1 MDRRYK
7 HMIRLVPVFLAL
19 LVGTSVADFAES
31 REKVGL
37 VLSGG
42 GARGFAHVAV
52 LEALEAQRVPIDY
65 IAGTSMGAVV
75 GALYASGL
83 SAAEVREKLLAVDW
97 NATLRDVTDRN
108 ERSFRNKSFE
118 GQNFLGLDLGIAPD
132 QLKLPLA
139 ALRGQKLAL
148 ALNELML
155 ETATVSHFDQLPIP
169 FRAMATD
176 LATGDAVVMD
186 RGSLATVLRAS
197 MAVPVVYSPVQIDGR
212 LYVDGGV
219 ANNLPVDVARSM
231 GADRVIV
238 VDTSSQRY
246 STSELTSVVT
256 VVDQLT
262 NLLTR
267 RNTEAQLETLTER
280 DLLIEIF
287 PKSVATADF
296 HEAET
301 ALAAG
306 RQAMGLAETLFAS
319 WALNPEEYLA
329 WRDLRVAQ
337 NLPPTLAFVEV
348 ISDAPRTSSQTIA
361 NRLTI
366 RPGQPLDNERLK
378 SDLGRIYALET
389 IDQVEVSVVERDG
402 QVGLSLETKEKAWG
416 PDYLDLGFTLEDSLD
431 GRASY
436 NLNGVIRATN
446 INPLGGEWRT
456 GVTLGDKTQIVS
468 ELYQPVDYGSDW
480 FASIMVGFLR
490 EDQALY
496 EQGIIT
502 SMYSTETR
510 EYGFDAGYS
519 LDTRGE
525 FRLGFRQSHIKNN
538 VILGSNSLSA
548 TVDDS
553 RYFARA
559 GYDTLD
565 SLGFPTSGIRL
576 LGEYSIY
583 DAKLGATRQY
593 DGVTLDVLYPFYHR
607 GRTTLVGQGYFGY
620 LFETDVADV
629 TPRYSLGGFT
639 RLSGYSPDEIS
650 GRHAGLISLIGYQR
664 LNEQAVFPIDQPV
677 FVGFSLEAGNVYQSR
692 DQFRWG
698 NTLSGGSV
706 FVGAD
711 TALGPGYLSF
721 GRTEG
726 GRQSVTLSVG
736 RPFAERD

>member
-1 MDRRYK
+1 MSPTFRVLCSTVL
-7 HMIRLVPVFLAL
+7 IAL
-19 LVGTSVADFAES
+19 SVSDFSHA
-31 REKVGL
+31 REQIGL

-52 LEALEAQRVPIDY
+52 LEALEANRVPIDY

-97 NATLRDVTDRN
+97 NATLKDVTDRN

-118 GQNFLGLDLGIAPD
+118 GQNFLGLDIGIAPD
-132 QLKLPLA
+132 ELKLPLA

-148 ALNELML
+148 ALNELTL
-155 ETATVSHFDQLPIP
+155 ETATVSHFDALPIP

-176 LATGDAVVMD
+176 LATGEAIVMD

-219 ANNLPVDVARSM
+219 ANNLPIDVVRSM
-231 GADRVIV
+231 GADRVIA

-267 RNTEAQLETLTER
+267 RNTEAQIETLTDR
-280 DLLIEIF
+280 DVLIEIF

-296 HEAET
+296 HQAEA

-306 RQAMGLAETLFAS
+306 RQTMSVASELFATLQVS
-319 WALNPEEYLA
+319 ETDYVVWRSAREE
-329 WRDLRVAQ
+329 Q
-337 NLPPTLAFVEV
+337 QQPPTLAFVEV

-361 NRLTI
+361 NRLTV

-378 SDLGRIYALET
+378 SDLSHIYALET
-389 IDQVEVSVVERDG
+389 IDQVEVSVIERDG

-456 GVTLGDKTQIVS
+456 GLMLGDKTQIIS
-468 ELYQPVDYGSDW
+468 ELYQPIDYGSDW
-480 FASIMVGFLR
+480 FASVMVGFLR
-490 EDQALY
+490 EDQSLY
-496 EQGIIT
+496 EEGIIN
-502 SMYSTETR
+502 SIYSTETR

-525 FRLGFRQSHIKNN
+525 FRIGFRQSNVKNN

-548 TVDDS
+548 SIDDS
-553 RYFARA
+553 RYFVRA

-565 SLGFPTSGIRL
+565 SLGFPTQGIRL
-576 LGEYSIY
+576 LSEYSIY

-593 DGVTLDVLYPFYHR
+593 DGITLDFLYPFYHS
-607 GRTTLVGQGYFGY
+607 GRSTLVGQGYFGY
-620 LFETDVADV
+620 LFETGVADV

-650 GRHAGLISLIGYQR
+650 GRHAGLVSIVGYQR
-664 LNEQAVFPIDQPV
+664 MNEQAVFPLDQPV
-677 FVGFSLEAGNVYQSR
+677 FVGFSLEAGNVYQDR

-711 TALGPGYLSF
+711 TAIGPGYLSF

>member
-1 MDRRYK
+1 MFRP
-7 HMIRLVPVFLAL
+7 VPVVIVFLMTLSITEIVSA
-19 LVGTSVADFAES
+19 
-31 REKVGL
+31 REKTGL

-52 LEALEAQRVPIDY
+52 LEALETNKVQIDY

-83 SAAEVREKLLAVDW
+83 SAAEVREKLLSVDW
-97 NATLRDVTDRN
+97 NSTLQDVTDRN

-118 GQNFLGLDLGIAPD
+118 GRNFLGLDLGIGPESVR
-132 QLKLPLA
+132 LPLA

-155 ETATVSHFDQLPIP
+155 ETATVSDFDALPIP

-176 LATGDAVVMD
+176 LATGDAVVLG
-186 RGSLATVLRAS
+186 RGSLATALRAS
-197 MAVPVVYSPVQIDGR
+197 MAVPVVYSPVGIDGR

-219 ANNLPVDVARSM
+219 ANNLPIDVARDM
-231 GADRVIV
+231 GADRVIA
-238 VDTSSQRY
+238 VDTSSLRY
-246 STSELTSVVT
+246 STNELTSVVT

-267 RNTEAQLETLTER
+267 RNTEAQLEKLTDK

-287 PKSVATADF
+287 PEGIATAEF
-296 HEAET
+296 NKAEN
-301 ALAAG
+301 ALALG
-306 RQAMGLAETLFAS
+306 RESLSAVPDILSSFAVDS
-319 WALNPEEYLA
+319 ESYATWNNNRSD
-329 WRDLRVAQ
+329 RDE
-337 NLPPTLAFVEV
+337 PPTLAFVEV
-348 ISDAPRTSSQTIA
+348 ISDAPRTSSKTIA
-361 NRLTI
+361 NRLTV

-378 SDLGRIYALET
+378 SDLGKIYALET
-389 IDQVEVSVVERDG
+389 IDQVEVSVVEKDD

-416 PDYLDLGFTLEDSLD
+416 PDYLDFGFTLEDSLD

-456 GVTLGDKTQIVS
+456 ELTLGDKTRVTS

-480 FASIMVGFLR
+480 FATAVVGFLR
-490 EDQALY
+490 EDRALY
-496 EQGIIT
+496 EQGTLT
-502 SMYSTETR
+502 SSYATETR
-510 EYGFDAGYS
+510 EFGFDAGYS

-525 FRLGFRQSHIKNN
+525 FRIGFRQAKIKNN
-538 VILGSNSLSA
+538 KLLGAESLSA
-548 TVDDS
+548 KVDDS

-559 GYDTLD
+559 GFDTLD
-565 SLGFPTSGIRL
+565 SLGFPTQGVRV

-583 DAKLGATRQY
+583 DATLGATRQY
-593 DGVTLDVLYPFYHR
+593 DGVTLDILYPLYHNT
-607 GRTTLVGQGYFGY
+607 GTTVLGQGYLGY
-620 LFETDVADV
+620 LFETAVADV

-639 RLSGYSPDEIS
+639 RLSGYSPNEIS
-650 GRHAGLISLIGYQR
+650 GRHAGLLSLMGYQR
-664 LNEQAVFPIDQPV
+664 LNEHTIVPIDQPL
-677 FVGFSLEAGNVYQSR
+677 FIGFSLEAGNVFQDR
-692 DQFRWG
+692 DDLRWDK
-698 NTLSGGSV
+698 TLSGGSL
-706 FVGAD
+706 FIGAD
-711 TALGPGYLSF
+711 TAVGPGYLSF

>member
-1 MDRRYK
+1 MFRP
-7 HMIRLVPVFLAL
+7 VPVVIAFLMTLSITEIVSA
-19 LVGTSVADFAES
+19 
-31 REKVGL
+31 REKTGL

-52 LEALEAQRVPIDY
+52 LEALETNEVQIDY

-83 SAAEVREKLLAVDW
+83 SAAEVREKLLSVDW
-97 NATLRDVTDRN
+97 NSTLQDVTDRN

-118 GQNFLGLDLGIAPD
+118 GRNFLGLDLGIGPESVR
-132 QLKLPLA
+132 LPLA

-155 ETATVSHFDQLPIP
+155 ETATVSDFDALPIP

-176 LATGDAVVMD
+176 LATGDAVVLGS
-186 RGSLATVLRAS
+186 GSLATALRAS
-197 MAVPVVYSPVQIDGR
+197 MAVPVVYSPVGIDGR

-219 ANNLPVDVARSM
+219 ANNLPIDVARDM
-231 GADRVIV
+231 GADRVIA
-238 VDTSSQRY
+238 VDTSSLRY
-246 STSELTSVVT
+246 STNELTSVVT

-267 RNTEAQLETLTER
+267 RNTEAQLEKLTDK

-287 PKSVATADF
+287 PEGIATAEF
-296 HEAET
+296 NKAEN
-301 ALAAG
+301 ALALG
-306 RQAMGLAETLFAS
+306 RESLSAVPDIFSSFAVDS
-319 WALNPEEYLA
+319 ENYAIWNNNRLD
-329 WRDLRVAQ
+329 RDE
-337 NLPPTLAFVEV
+337 PPTLAFVEV
-348 ISDAPRTSSQTIA
+348 ISDAPRTSSKTIA
-361 NRLTI
+361 NRLTV

-378 SDLGRIYALET
+378 SDLGKIYALET
-389 IDQVEVSVVERDG
+389 IDQVEVSVVERDD

-416 PDYLDLGFTLEDSLD
+416 PDYLDFGFTLEDSLD

-456 GVTLGDKTQIVS
+456 ELTLGDKTRVTS
-468 ELYQPVDYGSDW
+468 ELYQPIDYGSDW
-480 FASIMVGFLR
+480 FATAVVGFLR
-490 EDQALY
+490 EDRALY
-496 EQGIIT
+496 EQGTLT
-502 SMYSTETR
+502 SSYATETR
-510 EYGFDAGYS
+510 EFGFDAGYS

-525 FRLGFRQSHIKNN
+525 FRIGFRQAKIKNN
-538 VILGSNSLSA
+538 KLLGVESLSA
-548 TVDDS
+548 KVDDS

-559 GYDTLD
+559 GFDTLD
-565 SLGFPTSGIRL
+565 ALGFPTQGVRV

-583 DAKLGATRQY
+583 DATLGATRQY
-593 DGVTLDVLYPFYHR
+593 DGVTLDILYPLYHNT
-607 GRTTLVGQGYFGY
+607 GTTILGQGYLGY
-620 LFETDVADV
+620 LFETAVADV

-639 RLSGYSPDEIS
+639 RLSGYSPNEIS
-650 GRHAGLISLIGYQR
+650 GRHAGLLSLMGYQR
-664 LNEQAVFPIDQPV
+664 LNEHTIVPIDQPL
-677 FVGFSLEAGNVYQSR
+677 FIGFSLEAGNVFQDR
-692 DQFRWG
+692 DDLRWDK
-698 NTLSGGSV
+698 TLSGGSL
-706 FVGAD
+706 FIGAD
-711 TALGPGYLSF
+711 TAVGPGYLSF

>member
-1 MDRRYK
+1 MFRPF
-7 HMIRLVPVFLAL
+7 HIAI
-19 LVGTSVADFAES
+19 AIFASISIAEIATA
-31 REKVGL
+31 RERTGL

-42 GARGFAHVAV
+42 GARGFAHIAV
-52 LEALEAQRVPIDY
+52 LEALEANQVPIDY

-83 SAAEVREKLLAVDW
+83 NAQEVREKLLSVDW
-97 NATLRDVTDRN
+97 KSTLRDVTDRN

-118 GQNFLGLDLGIAPD
+118 GRNFMGLDLGVSPSGVR
-132 QLKLPLA
+132 LPLA

-148 ALNELML
+148 VLNELTL
-155 ETATVSHFDQLPIP
+155 ETATVSDFDELPIP

-176 LATGDAVVMD
+176 LATGDPVVLGK
-186 RGSLATVLRAS
+186 GSLGTALRAS
-197 MAVPVVYSPVQIDGR
+197 MAVPVLYSPVEIDGR

-219 ANNLPVDVARSM
+219 ANNLPVDVARDM
-231 GADRVIV
+231 GADRVII
-238 VDTSSQRY
+238 VDTSSLRY
-246 STSELTSVVT
+246 STNELTSVVT

-267 RNTEAQLETLTER
+267 RNTEAQLETLGEQ

-287 PKSVATADF
+287 PEGITTSDYDR
-296 HEAET
+296 AED
-301 ALAAG
+301 ALAVG
-306 RQAMGLAETLFAS
+306 RKSLAAVPDLFE
-319 WALNPEEYLA
+319 LF
-329 WRDLRVAQ
+329 Q
-337 NLPPTLAFVEV
+337 INLKPYEIWNDGRTNRQIPPTLAFVEV
-348 ISDAPRTSSQTIA
+348 ISDAPRTSSKTIA
-361 NRLTI
+361 NRLTV

-378 SDLGRIYALET
+378 SDLGKIYALET
-389 IDQVEVSVVERDG
+389 IDQVEVSVVEKDDHL
-402 QVGLSLETKEKAWG
+402 GLSLETKEKAWG

-436 NLNGVIRATN
+436 NLSGVLRATN

-456 GVTLGDKTQIVS
+456 EITLGDKTRVTS

-480 FASIMVGFLR
+480 FATALVGFVR
-490 EDQALY
+490 EDRALY
-496 EQGIIT
+496 EEGTIRAT
-502 SMYSTETR
+502 YSTEAL

-525 FRLGFRQSHIKNN
+525 FRVGFRQTDIKNN
-538 VILGSNSLSA
+538 KILGADSLIA
-548 TVDDS
+548 TIDDS
-553 RYFARA
+553 RYFARS
-559 GYDTLD
+559 GFDTLD
-565 SLGFPTSGIRL
+565 YLGFPTEGIRV

-583 DAKLGATRQY
+583 DSKLGATRQH
-593 DGVTLDVLYPFYHR
+593 DGITLDILYPFYNNN
-607 GRTTLVGQGYFGY
+607 GVTLVGHGYFGY
-620 LFETDVADV
+620 LFENAVKDV

-650 GRHAGLISLIGYQR
+650 GRHAGLLSFIGYQR
-664 LNEQAVFPIDQPV
+664 LNEKAVFPIDQPL
-677 FVGFSLEAGNVYQSR
+677 FIGFSLETGNVFQDR
-692 DQFRWG
+692 EEIRWS
-698 NTLSGGSV
+698 NTLSGGSL

-711 TALGPGYLSF
+711 TAIGPGYLSF

>member
-1 MDRRYK
+1 MSRPF
-7 HMIRLVPVFLAL
+7 HVVIAFLGLV
-19 LVGTSVADFAES
+19 SVADFVSA

-52 LEALEAQRVPIDY
+52 LEALEANRVPVDY

-83 SAAEVREKLLAVDW
+83 SADAVRQKLLAVDW
-97 NATLRDVTDRN
+97 NATLQDVTERD

-118 GQNFLGLDLGIAPD
+118 GRNFLGLDLGVGPD
-132 QLKLPLA
+132 GLKLPLA

-148 ALNELML
+148 ALNELTL
-155 ETATVSHFDQLPIP
+155 ETATVNQFDQLPIP

-176 LATGDAVVMD
+176 LATGGPVALAE
-186 RGSLATVLRAS
+186 GSLATALRAS
-197 MAVPVVYSPVQIDGR
+197 MAVPVVFSPVELDGR

-219 ANNLPVDVARSM
+219 ANNLPIDVARDM

-238 VDTSSQRY
+238 VDTSSLRY
-246 STSELTSVVT
+246 TTNELTSVVT

-267 RNTEAQLETLTER
+267 RNTEAQVETLTET

-287 PKSVATADF
+287 PDSITTSDF
-296 HEAET
+296 HRAEEVLAIGRKSIA
-301 ALAAG
+301 ALPD
-306 RQAMGLAETLFAS
+306 LFSGFQVSTDA
-319 WALNPEEYLA
+319 YVA
-329 WRDLRVAQ
+329 WRDARQAQ
-337 NLPPTLAFVEV
+337 VLPPTLAFVEV

-366 RPGQPLDNERLK
+366 RPGQALDNERLK
-378 SDLGRIYALET
+378 SDLGQIYALET
-389 IDQVEVSVVERDG
+389 IDQVEVSVVERDE
-402 QVGLSLETKEKAWG
+402 QVGLSLKTREKSWG
-416 PDYLDLGFTLEDSLD
+416 PDYLDLGFNLEDSLD
-431 GRASY
+431 GNASY
-436 NLNGVIRATN
+436 SLHGVVRATN
-446 INPLGGEWRT
+446 INPLGGEWRSE
-456 GVTLGDKTQIVS
+456 VTLGDKTRITS
-468 ELYQPVDYGSDW
+468 ELYQPVNYGSNW
-480 FASIMVGFLR
+480 FASAIVGFIR
-490 EDQALY
+490 EDRALY
-496 EQGIIT
+496 EEGVIT
-502 SMYSTETR
+502 ALYSTETR

-525 FRLGFRQSHIKNN
+525 FRVGFRQSDIQNDLN
-538 VILGSNSLSA
+538 LGTDSLSS

-553 RYFARA
+553 RYFIRA

-565 SLGFPTSGIRL
+565 SFGFPTEGIRVL
-576 LGEYSIY
+576 SEFSIY
-583 DAKLGATRQY
+583 DAKLGATKQY
-593 DGVTLDVLYPFYHR
+593 EGVTLDLLYPFYHS
-607 GRTTLVGQGYFGY
+607 GRATLVGQGYAGY
-620 LFETDVADV
+620 LFETDVVDV

-639 RLSGYSPDEIS
+639 RLTGYSPDEIS

-664 LNEQAVFPIDQPV
+664 LNEQSVFPIDQPL
-677 FVGFSLEAGNVYQSR
+677 FIGFSLEAGNVFQER
-692 DQFRWG
+692 EAIRWG

-711 TALGPGYLSF
+711 TAIGPGYLSI

-726 GRQSVTLSVG
+726 GRQSVTLSIG
-736 RPFAERD
+736 RPFAERN

>member
-1 MDRRYK
+1 MLRPFRVV
-7 HMIRLVPVFLAL
+7 IAVLWLV
-19 LVGTSVADFAES
+19 SVADFAVA
-31 REKVGL
+31 RDKVGL

-52 LEALEAQRVPIDY
+52 LEALEANRVPIDF

-83 SAAEVREKLLAVDW
+83 SADAVREQLLAVDW
-97 NATLRDVTDRN
+97 NATLQDVTDRD

-118 GQNFLGLDLGIAPD
+118 GRNFLGLDLGVGAD
-132 QLKLPLA
+132 GLKLPLA

-148 ALNELML
+148 ALNELTL
-155 ETATVSHFDQLPIP
+155 ETATVSDFDELPIP

-176 LATGDAVVMD
+176 LATGDPVALSN
-186 RGSLATVLRAS
+186 GSLATALRAS
-197 MAVPVVYSPVQIDGR
+197 MAVPVVFSPVEIDDR

-219 ANNLPVDVARSM
+219 ANNLPIDVARDM

-238 VDTSSQRY
+238 VDTSSLRY
-246 STSELTSVVT
+246 TTSQLTSVVT

-267 RNTEAQLETLTER
+267 RNTEAQLESLGED

-287 PKSVATADF
+287 PDGINTSDFNRSEDVLAIGRKSVAAIPNLFADF
-296 HEAET
+296 ST
-301 ALAAG
+301 SSG
-306 RQAMGLAETLFAS
+306 
-319 WALNPEEYLA
+319 EYLA
-329 WRDLRVAQ
+329 WRDARKGQL
-337 NLPPTLAFVEV
+337 LPPTLEFVEV

-361 NRLTI
+361 NRLTV
-366 RPGQPLDNERLK
+366 RPGQALDHERLK
-378 SDLGRIYALET
+378 SDLSQIYALET
-389 IDQVEVSVVERDG
+389 IDQVEVSVVERDE
-402 QVGLSLETKEKAWG
+402 QVGISLETREKAWG
-416 PDYLDLGFTLEDSLD
+416 PDYLDLGFNLEDSLD
-431 GRASY
+431 GNASY
-436 NLNGVIRATN
+436 NLHGVIRATN
-446 INPLGGEWRT
+446 INPLGGEWRSELT
-456 GVTLGDKTQIVS
+456 IGDKTRVIS
-468 ELYQPVDYGSDW
+468 ELYQPIDYGSNW
-480 FASIMVGFLR
+480 FASAIVGFIR
-490 EDQALY
+490 EDRALY
-496 EQGIIT
+496 EEGVIT
-502 SMYSTETR
+502 AMYSTETR
-510 EYGFDAGYS
+510 EYGFDAGYA

-525 FRLGFRQSHIKNN
+525 VRLGFRQSDIQNDLR
-538 VILGSNSLSA
+538 LGADSLSA
-548 TVDDS
+548 EVDDS
-553 RYFARA
+553 RYFMRV

-565 SLGFPTSGIRL
+565 SFAFPTEGIRV

-593 DGVTLDVLYPFYHR
+593 EGLTVDLLYPFYS
-607 GRTTLVGQGYFGY
+607 GDRTTLVGQGYAGY
-620 LFETDVADV
+620 LFETAVTDV

-639 RLSGYSPDEIS
+639 RLTGYSPDEIS

-664 LNEQAVFPIDQPV
+664 LNDQAVFPIDQPV
-677 FVGFSLEAGNVYQSR
+677 YIGFSLEAGNVFQDR
-692 DQFRWG
+692 DAIRWG

-711 TALGPGYLSF
+711 TAIGPGYLSI

>member
-1 MDRRYK
+1 MFQP
-7 HMIRLVPVFLAL
+7 IRVACVIL
-19 LVGTSVADFAES
+19 LMTLSVADFSHA
-31 REKVGL
+31 RERVGL

-52 LEALEAQRVPIDY
+52 LEALEANRVPIDY

-83 SAAEVREKLLAVDW
+83 TAAEVREKLLAIDW
-97 NATLRDVTDRN
+97 SATLKDVTDRD

-118 GQNFLGLDLGIAPD
+118 GQNFLGLDLGIAPND
-132 QLKLPLA
+132 LKLPLA

-148 ALNELML
+148 ALNELTL
-155 ETATVSHFDQLPIP
+155 ETATVSHFNVLPIP

-176 LATGDAVVMD
+176 LATGEAIVMD

-219 ANNLPVDVARSM
+219 ANNLPIDVVRSM
-231 GADRVIV
+231 GADRVIA

-267 RNTEAQLETLTER
+267 RNTEAQIETLTDR
-280 DLLIEIF
+280 DVLIEIF

-296 HEAET
+296 HQAET

-306 RQAMGLAETLFAS
+306 RQTMSVASELFATLQVS
-319 WALNPEEYLA
+319 ATDYLVWRSAREE
-329 WRDLRVAQ
+329 Q
-337 NLPPTLAFVEV
+337 QQPPILAFVEV

-361 NRLTI
+361 NRLTV

-378 SDLGRIYALET
+378 SDLSHIYALET
-389 IDQVEVSVVERDG
+389 IDQVEVSVLERDG

-456 GVTLGDKTQIVS
+456 GLTLGDKTQIIS
-468 ELYQPVDYGSDW
+468 ELYQPIDYGSDW
-480 FASIMVGFLR
+480 FASVMVGFLR
-490 EDQALY
+490 EDQSLY
-496 EQGIIT
+496 EEGIIN
-502 SMYSTETR
+502 SIYSTETG

-525 FRLGFRQSHIKNN
+525 FRIGFRQSNVKNN
-538 VILGSNSLSA
+538 VILGSDSLSA
-548 TVDDS
+548 SVDDS
-553 RYFARA
+553 RYFVRA

-565 SLGFPTSGIRL
+565 SLGFPTQGIRV

-593 DGVTLDVLYPFYHR
+593 DGVTLDILYPFYHSDR
-607 GRTTLVGQGYFGY
+607 STLVGQGYFGY

-629 TPRYSLGGFT
+629 TPRYSLGGLT
-639 RLSGYSPDEIS
+639 RLSGFSPDEIS

-664 LNEQAVFPIDQPV
+664 LNEQIVFPVDQPV
-677 FVGFSLEAGNVYQSR
+677 FIGFSLEAGNVYQDR
-692 DQFRWG
+692 NQFRWG

-711 TALGPGYLSF
+711 TAIGPGYLSF

>member
-1 MDRRYK
+1 MSPTFRVLCSTVL
-7 HMIRLVPVFLAL
+7 IAL
-19 LVGTSVADFAES
+19 SVSDFSHA
-31 REKVGL
+31 REQIGL

-52 LEALEAQRVPIDY
+52 LEALEANRVPIDY

-83 SAAEVREKLLAVDW
+83 SAAEVREKLLSVDW
-97 NATLRDVTDRN
+97 NATLKDVTDRN

-118 GQNFLGLDLGIAPD
+118 GQNFLGLDIGIAPD
-132 QLKLPLA
+132 ELKLPLA

-148 ALNELML
+148 ALNELTL
-155 ETATVSHFDQLPIP
+155 ETATVSDFDALPIP
-169 FRAMATD
+169 FRAIATD
-176 LATGDAVVMD
+176 LATGEAVVMD

-212 LYVDGGV
+212 LLVDGGV
-219 ANNLPVDVARSM
+219 ANNLPIDVARSM

-267 RNTEAQLETLTER
+267 RNTEAQIETLTDR
-280 DLLIEIF
+280 DVLIEIF

-296 HEAET
+296 HQAEA

-306 RQAMGLAETLFAS
+306 RQTMVVAAELFAPLQVS
-319 WALNPEEYLA
+319 ETDYLV
-329 WRDLRVAQ
+329 WRSEREGQ
-337 NLPPTLAFVEV
+337 QQPPILTFVEV

-361 NRLTI
+361 NRLTV

-378 SDLGRIYALET
+378 SDLSHIYALET
-389 IDQVEVSVVERDG
+389 IDQVEVSVIERDG

-416 PDYLDLGFTLEDSLD
+416 PDYLDLGFTIEDSLD
-431 GRASY
+431 GRALY

-456 GVTLGDKTQIVS
+456 GLTLGDKTQIIS
-468 ELYQPVDYGSDW
+468 ELYQPIDYGSDW
-480 FASIMVGFLR
+480 FASVMVGFLR
-490 EDQALY
+490 EDQSLY
-496 EQGIIT
+496 EEGIIT

-525 FRLGFRQSHIKNN
+525 FRVGFRQSNIKNN

-548 TVDDS
+548 SVDDS
-553 RYFARA
+553 RYFVRA

-565 SLGFPTSGIRL
+565 SLGFPTQGIRV

-593 DGVTLDVLYPFYHR
+593 DGVTLDILYPFYHSDR
-607 GRTTLVGQGYFGY
+607 STLVGQGYFGY

-629 TPRYSLGGFT
+629 TPRYSLGGLT

-664 LNEQAVFPIDQPV
+664 LNEQIVFPVDQPV
-677 FVGFSLEAGNVYQSR
+677 FIGFSLEAGNVYQDR
-692 DQFRWG
+692 NQFRWG

-711 TALGPGYLSF
+711 TAIGPGYLSF

>member
-1 MDRRYK
+1 MK
-7 HMIRLVPVFLAL
+7 RLFHVFATV
-19 LVGTSVADFAES
+19 LVSLSVADFVQA

-52 LEALEAQRVPIDY
+52 LEALEARRVPIDY

-83 SAAEVREKLLAVDW
+83 TADEVREKLLAVDW

-118 GQNFLGLDLGIAPD
+118 GRNFLGLDLGVAPGE
-132 QLKLPLA
+132 LKLPLA

-148 ALNELML
+148 ALNELTL
-155 ETATVSHFDQLPIP
+155 ETATVSNFDELPIP

-176 LATGDAVVMD
+176 LATGDPVVLD
-186 RGSLATVLRAS
+186 RGALATALRAS
-197 MAVPVVYSPVQIDGR
+197 MAVPVVYSPVEMDGR

-219 ANNLPVDVARSM
+219 ANNLPIDVARDM

-246 STSELTSVVT
+246 STQELDSVVT

-267 RNTEAQLETLTER
+267 RNTEEQLETLTE
-280 DLLIEIF
+280 DDVLIEIF
-287 PKSVATADF
+287 PVDVSTGDYNK
-296 HEAET
+296 AEE
-301 ALAAG
+301 ALASG
-306 RQAMGLAETLFAS
+306 RRVMTDLEQALAPFAVNEV
-319 WALNPEEYLA
+319 AYA
-329 WRDLRVAQ
+329 DWRDARQEPLES
-337 NLPPTLAFVEV
+337 PTLAFVEV
-348 ISDAPRTSSQTIA
+348 ISDAPRTSSRTIA
-361 NRLTI
+361 NRLTV

-378 SDLGRIYALET
+378 SDLGQIYALET
-389 IDQVEVSVVERDG
+389 IDQVEVSVVEREG
-402 QVGLSLETKEKAWG
+402 QVGLSLETREKAWG

-436 NLNGVIRATN
+436 NLNGVVRATN

-456 GVTLGDKTQIVS
+456 GFTLGDKTEITS
-468 ELYQPVDYGSDW
+468 ELYQPIDYGSDW
-480 FASIMVGFLR
+480 FASLIVGFVR

-496 EQGIIT
+496 EQGLIKSI
-502 SMYSTETR
+502 YSTETR

-525 FRLGFRQSHIKNN
+525 LRVGFRQSHIDNSL
-538 VILGSNSLSA
+538 ILGQDSLNAS
-548 TVDDS
+548 VDDS
-553 RYFARA
+553 RYFARI
-559 GYDTLD
+559 GFDTLD
-565 SLGFPTSGIRL
+565 ALGFPTEGVRV
-576 LGEYSIY
+576 LGEYSLY
-583 DAKLGATRQY
+583 DAKLGASRQY

-607 GRTTLVGQGYFGY
+607 DRTTLVAQGYFGY
-620 LFETDVADV
+620 LFETAVTDV

-650 GRHAGLISLIGYQR
+650 GRHAGLISVIGYQR

-677 FVGFSLEAGNVYQSR
+677 FIGFSLEAGNVFQER
-692 DQFRWG
+692 DQVRWG
-698 NTLSGGSV
+698 NTLGGGSV

-711 TALGPGYLSF
+711 TAVGPGYLSF

>member
-1 MDRRYK
+1 MSRPF
-7 HMIRLVPVFLAL
+7 HVVVAFLWLV
-19 LVGTSVADFAES
+19 SVADFVSA

-52 LEALEAQRVPIDY
+52 LEALEANRVPVDY

-83 SAAEVREKLLAVDW
+83 SADAVRQKLLAVDW
-97 NATLRDVTDRN
+97 NATLQDVTERD

-118 GQNFLGLDLGIAPD
+118 GRNFLGLDLGVGPD
-132 QLKLPLA
+132 GLKLPLA

-148 ALNELML
+148 ALNELTL
-155 ETATVSHFDQLPIP
+155 ETATVNQFDQLPIP

-176 LATGDAVVMD
+176 LATGDPVALAE
-186 RGSLATVLRAS
+186 GSLATALRAS
-197 MAVPVVYSPVQIDGR
+197 MAVPVVFSPVELDGR

-219 ANNLPVDVARSM
+219 ANNLPIDVARDM

-238 VDTSSQRY
+238 VDTSSLRY
-246 STSELTSVVT
+246 TTNELTSVVT

-267 RNTEAQLETLTER
+267 RNTEAQVETLTET

-287 PKSVATADF
+287 PDSITTSDF
-296 HEAET
+296 HRAEEVLAIGRKSIA
-301 ALAAG
+301 ALPD
-306 RQAMGLAETLFAS
+306 LFSGFQVSTDA
-319 WALNPEEYLA
+319 YVA
-329 WRDLRVAQ
+329 WRDARQAQ
-337 NLPPTLAFVEV
+337 VLPPTLAFVEV

-366 RPGQPLDNERLK
+366 RPGQALDNERLK
-378 SDLGRIYALET
+378 SDLGQIYALET
-389 IDQVEVSVVERDG
+389 IDQVEVSVVERDE
-402 QVGLSLETKEKAWG
+402 QVGLSLETREKSWG
-416 PDYLDLGFTLEDSLD
+416 PDYLDLGFNLEDSLD
-431 GRASY
+431 GNASY
-436 NLNGVIRATN
+436 NLHGVVRATN
-446 INPLGGEWRT
+446 INPLGGEWRSE
-456 GVTLGDKTQIVS
+456 VTLGDKTRITS
-468 ELYQPVDYGSDW
+468 ELYQPVNYGSNW
-480 FASIMVGFLR
+480 FASAIVGFIR
-490 EDQALY
+490 EDRALY
-496 EQGIIT
+496 EEGVIT
-502 SMYSTETR
+502 ALYSTETR

-525 FRLGFRQSHIKNN
+525 FRVGFRQSDIQNDLN
-538 VILGSNSLSA
+538 LGTDSLSS

-553 RYFARA
+553 RYFIRA

-565 SLGFPTSGIRL
+565 SFGFPTEGIRVL
-576 LGEYSIY
+576 SEFSIY
-583 DAKLGATRQY
+583 DAKLGATKQY
-593 DGVTLDVLYPFYHR
+593 EGVTLDLLYPFYHS
-607 GRTTLVGQGYFGY
+607 GRTTLVGQGYAGY
-620 LFETDVADV
+620 LFETDVVDV

-639 RLSGYSPDEIS
+639 RLTGYSPDEIS

-664 LNEQAVFPIDQPV
+664 LNEQSVFPIDQPL
-677 FVGFSLEAGNVYQSR
+677 FIGFSLEAGNVFQER
-692 DQFRWG
+692 EAIRWG

-711 TALGPGYLSF
+711 TAIGPGYLSI

-726 GRQSVTLSVG
+726 GRQSVTLSIG
-736 RPFAERD
+736 RPFAERN

>member
-1 MDRRYK
+1 MK
-7 HMIRLVPVFLAL
+7 RLFHVFATV
-19 LVGTSVADFAES
+19 LVSLSVADFVQA

-52 LEALEAQRVPIDY
+52 LEALEARRVPIDY

-83 SAAEVREKLLAVDW
+83 TADEVREKLLAVDW

-118 GQNFLGLDLGIAPD
+118 GRNFLGLDLGVAPGE
-132 QLKLPLA
+132 LKLPLA

-148 ALNELML
+148 ALNELTL
-155 ETATVSHFDQLPIP
+155 ETATVSNFDELPIP

-176 LATGDAVVMD
+176 LATGDPVVLD
-186 RGSLATVLRAS
+186 RGALATALRAS
-197 MAVPVVYSPVQIDGR
+197 MAVPVVYSPVEMDGR

-219 ANNLPVDVARSM
+219 ANNLPVDVARDM

-246 STSELTSVVT
+246 STHELDSVVT

-267 RNTEAQLETLTER
+267 RNTEEQLETLTE
-280 DLLIEIF
+280 DDVLIEIF
-287 PKSVATADF
+287 PVDVSTGDYNK
-296 HEAET
+296 AEE
-301 ALAAG
+301 ALASG
-306 RQAMGLAETLFAS
+306 RRVMADLDQVLAPFAVDEV
-319 WALNPEEYLA
+319 AYA
-329 WRDLRVAQ
+329 DWRDARQEPVES
-337 NLPPTLAFVEV
+337 PTLAFVEV
-348 ISDAPRTSSQTIA
+348 ISDAPRTSSRTIA
-361 NRLTI
+361 NRLTV

-378 SDLGRIYALET
+378 SDLGQIYALET

-402 QVGLSLETKEKAWG
+402 QVGLSLETREKAWG

-436 NLNGVIRATN
+436 NLNGVVRATN

-456 GVTLGDKTQIVS
+456 GFTLGDKTEITS
-468 ELYQPVDYGSDW
+468 ELYQPIDYGSDW
-480 FASIMVGFLR
+480 FASLIVGFIR
-490 EDQALY
+490 ADQALY
-496 EQGIIT
+496 EQGLIKSI
-502 SMYSTETR
+502 YSTETR

-525 FRLGFRQSHIKNN
+525 VRVGFRQSHIDNSL
-538 VILGSNSLSA
+538 ILGQDSLNAS
-548 TVDDS
+548 VDDS

-559 GYDTLD
+559 GFDSLD
-565 SLGFPTSGIRL
+565 ALGFPTEGVRV
-576 LGEYSIY
+576 LGEYSLY
-583 DAKLGATRQY
+583 DAKLGASRQY
-593 DGVTLDVLYPFYHR
+593 DGVTLDILYPFYHR
-607 GRTTLVGQGYFGY
+607 DRTTLVAQGYFGY
-620 LFETDVADV
+620 LFETAVTDV

-650 GRHAGLISLIGYQR
+650 GRHAGLISVIGYQR

-677 FVGFSLEAGNVYQSR
+677 FIGFSLEAGNVFQDR
-692 DQFRWG
+692 EQIRWG
-698 NTLSGGSV
+698 NILGGGSV

-711 TALGPGYLSF
+711 TAVGPGYLSF